1 MSRFEKSVVRS
12 IISHYFDLSFPGSY
26 QSVRK
31 FQTAI
36 QKKLKIKISE
46 RALRKILKD
55 NAWFQV
61 NVTRPKKFPMRSFY
75 TRGSGLLAFA
85 DPCYI
90 QLPNKKI
97 FKFLVVGDSCSKYV
111 FATILPEVNPKQ
123 LKLAFTRLFK
133 HRQMSYYPLITVDPD
148 WENWQDHTFL
158 VGKCC

>member
-1 MSRFEKSVVRS
+1 MQDTK
-12 IISHYFDLSFPGSY
+12 G
-26 QSVRK
+26 
-31 FQTAI
+31 
-36 QKKLKIKISE
+36 
-46 RALRKILKD
+46 

-75 TRGSGLLAFA
+75 SRGSGLLAFA

-133 HRQMSYYPLITVDPD
+133 HQQLSYYPYNNFRWQPITG
-148 WENWQDHTFL
+148 EI
-158 VGKCC
+158 GKTIFF